1 MPTSLIL
8 TKITDHLSDISFS
21 RKSVEKEITVHHT
34 FKELIISGSGVHVSI
49 LDKKLFEVKLSSDLY
64 SKALSAD
71 YFFSKQKTSN
81 HFKCINSFT
90 DPALPLSW
98 LVVTLY
104 YSCFFSAVEILRL
117 CGVYSSYFNKED
129 CSEFT
134 NLSIKGGQL
143 EPGNY
148 YGSVSTDQG
157 YIKIT
162 FRRSNLGSHELVWD
176 SIKSIFGSFDLNK
189 IPGKKLNKINFIND
203 VFKEKL
209 DLDYPNVVRNCWNYS
224 KSNSYDPIFDRKYGK
239 FRSCLSDKSHALN
252 LDVNHKKNEK
262 ELNELLFIWI
272 LNIVI
277 QGSLDNVSN
286 RILLN

>member
-34 FKELIISGSGVHVSI
+34 FKELIISGSGVDVSI

-104 YSCFFSAVEILRL
+104 YSCFSLQLRFCDFAEYTVVILIKRI
-117 CGVYSSYFNKED
+117 VV
-129 CSEFT
+129 
-134 NLSIKGGQL
+134 NLLTYQ
-143 EPGNY
+143 
-148 YGSVSTDQG
+148 
-157 YIKIT
+157 
-162 FRRSNLGSHELVWD
+162 
-176 SIKSIFGSFDLNK
+176 
-189 IPGKKLNKINFIND
+189 
-203 VFKEKL
+203 
-209 DLDYPNVVRNCWNYS
+209 
-224 KSNSYDPIFDRKYGK
+224 
-239 FRSCLSDKSHALN
+239 
-252 LDVNHKKNEK
+252 
-262 ELNELLFIWI
+262 
-272 LNIVI
+272 
-277 QGSLDNVSN
+277 
-286 RILLN
+286 